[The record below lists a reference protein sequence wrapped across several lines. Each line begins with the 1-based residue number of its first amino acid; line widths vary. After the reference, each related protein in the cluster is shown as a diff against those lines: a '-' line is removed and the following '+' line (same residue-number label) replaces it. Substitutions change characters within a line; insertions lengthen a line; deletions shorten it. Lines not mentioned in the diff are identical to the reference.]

1 MSISTLRALSHLTIR
16 LSNSTPQRRRT
27 HWHCS
32 LLSKRTRTPSYLSKK
47 NQCSTHESMLSQLN
61 RAARVTRL
69 VACSRRAST
78 RRASTTGASSQEWKA
93 AGLGAQWA
101 PPDTALTEIVFVQ
114 AGMGC
119 DQHGAAGASKAATR
133 ACRQAIEFNALP
145 YMETLMRDRGYE
157 GRADML
163 LKVEIGV
170 PEDLVDS
177 VSVEDIRAM
186 FPYGRMLPVQVRAG
200 GLDFPSG
207 RVVEALGDNADR
219 AVVAVAAVTVGF

>member
-1 MSISTLRALSHLTIR
+1 
-16 LSNSTPQRRRT
+16 
-27 HWHCS
+27 
-32 LLSKRTRTPSYLSKK
+32 
-47 NQCSTHESMLSQLN
+47 MLAQLN
-61 RAARVTRL
+61 RAARL
-69 VACSRRAST
+69 VASRRARST
-78 RRASTTGASSQEWKA
+78 TRCASTTGAASQEWKA

-119 DQHGAAGASKAATR
+119 DQHGRAGASKAATR

-145 YMETLMRDRGYE
+145 YMETLLRDRGYE
-157 GRADML
+157 RGRGDML
-163 LKVEIGV
+163 IKVEVGV

-186 FPYGRMLPVQVRAG
+186 FPYGRMLPVDVRAG
-200 GLDFPSG
+200 GLDFQSG
-207 RVVEALGDNADR
+207 RVVEALGDAADR

>member
-1 MSISTLRALSHLTIR
+1 
-16 LSNSTPQRRRT
+16 
-27 HWHCS
+27 
-32 LLSKRTRTPSYLSKK
+32 
-47 NQCSTHESMLSQLN
+47 MLAQLN

-69 VACSRRAST
+69 VARSRCSS
-78 RRASTTGASSQEWKA
+78 TGATSQEWKA

-101 PPDTALTEIVFVQ
+101 PPDTALNEIVFVQ

-119 DQHGAAGASKAATR
+119 DQHGTSGASKAATR

-145 YMETLMRDRGYE
+145 YMETLLRDRGYE

-163 LKVEIGV
+163 LKVEVGV

-186 FPYGRMLPVQVRAG
+186 FPYGRMLPVEVRAG
-200 GLDFPSG
+200 GLDFQSG
-207 RVVEALGDNADR
+207 RVVEALGDAADR

>member
-1 MSISTLRALSHLTIR
+1 M
-16 LSNSTPQRRRT
+16 SNSDAAA
-27 HWHCS
+27 HYS
-32 LLSKRTRTPSYLSKK
+32 LTAVSLKNKRTPSYLSKK
-47 NQCSTHESMLSQLN
+47 DHCLTHESMLAQLN
-61 RAARVTRL
+61 RAARH
-69 VACSRRAST
+69 VARRAST
-78 RRASTTGASSQEWKA
+78 GATSQEWKA

-101 PPDTALTEIVFVQ
+101 PPDTALNEIVFVQ

-119 DQHGAAGASKAATR
+119 DQHGRAGASKAATR

-145 YMETLMRDRGYE
+145 YMETILRERGYE

-186 FPYGRMLPVQVRAG
+186 FPYGRMLPVEVRAG
-200 GLDFPSG
+200 GLDFQSG
-207 RVVEALGDNADR
+207 RVVEALGDAADR

>member
-1 MSISTLRALSHLTIR
+1 MRGGRSGRKVQPQRCEMPYQSNFTAIIAMRRSYCVFSSRLVSLQHASPPCLAPTSLCATSALTEHQWSASISTLRALSHLTIR

-133 ACRQAIEFNALP
+133 ACRQAIEFNAL
-145 YMETLMRDRGYE
+145 R
-157 GRADML
+157 RAL
-163 LKVEIGV
+163 IKL
-170 PEDLVDS
+170 S
-177 VSVEDIRAM
+177 RRVSATAH
-186 FPYGRMLPVQVRAG
+186 P
-200 GLDFPSG
+200 
-207 RVVEALGDNADR
+207 
-219 AVVAVAAVTVGF
+219 TH

>member
-1 MSISTLRALSHLTIR
+1 
-16 LSNSTPQRRRT
+16 
-27 HWHCS
+27 
-32 LLSKRTRTPSYLSKK
+32 
-47 NQCSTHESMLSQLN
+47 MLARLN
-61 RAARVTRL
+61 RTSRL
-69 VACSRRAST
+69 FACARRAST
-78 RRASTTGASSQEWKA
+78 RCASTGATTQEWKA

-145 YMETLMRDRGYE
+145 YMETLLRDRGYE

-186 FPYGRMLPVQVRAG
+186 FPYGRMLPVEVRAG
-200 GLDFPSG
+200 GLDFQSG
-207 RVVEALGDNADR
+207 RVVEALGDAADR

>member
-1 MSISTLRALSHLTIR
+1 
-16 LSNSTPQRRRT
+16 
-27 HWHCS
+27 
-32 LLSKRTRTPSYLSKK
+32 
-47 NQCSTHESMLSQLN
+47 MLAQLN
-61 RAARVTRL
+61 RAARL
-69 VACSRRAST
+69 FACSRKAITT
-78 RRASTTGASSQEWKA
+78 RCASTTGAASQEWKA

-101 PPDTALTEIVFVQ
+101 PPETTLNEIVFVQ

-119 DQHGAAGASKAATR
+119 DQHGRAGASKAATR

-145 YMETLMRDRGYE
+145 YMETIMRERGYE

-186 FPYGRMLPVQVRAG
+186 FPYGRMLPVEVRAG
-200 GLDFPSG
+200 GLDFQSG
-207 RVVEALGDNADR
+207 RVVEALGDAADR

>member
-1 MSISTLRALSHLTIR
+1 
-16 LSNSTPQRRRT
+16 
-27 HWHCS
+27 
-32 LLSKRTRTPSYLSKK
+32 
-47 NQCSTHESMLSQLN
+47 MLAQLN
-61 RAARVTRL
+61 RAARLVTRSR
-69 VACSRRAST
+69 CSST
-78 RRASTTGASSQEWKA
+78 TRCASTTGAASREWKA
-93 AGLGAQWA
+93 AGLGAHWA

-119 DQHGAAGASKAATR
+119 DQHGTAGASKAATR

-145 YMETLMRDRGYE
+145 YMETILRDRGHE
-157 GRADML
+157 RGRADML

-186 FPYGRMLPVQVRAG
+186 FPYGQMLPVEVRAG
-200 GLDFPSG
+200 GLDFQSG
-207 RVVEALGDNADR
+207 RIVEALGDAADR

>member
-1 MSISTLRALSHLTIR
+1 MLGHLI
-16 LSNSTPQRRRT
+16 
-27 HWHCS
+27 
-32 LLSKRTRTPSYLSKK
+32 
-47 NQCSTHESMLSQLN
+47 N
-61 RAARVTRL
+61 RAARAVPTRL

-78 RRASTTGASSQEWKA
+78 TGATSQEWKA

-101 PPDTALTEIVFVQ
+101 PPETDLTEIVFVQ

-119 DQHGAAGASKAATR
+119 DQHGTSGASKAATR

-145 YMETLMRDRGYE
+145 YMETLLRDRGYE

-170 PEDLVDS
+170 PEDLVES

-186 FPYGRMLPVQVRAG
+186 FPYGRMLPVEVRAG
-200 GLDFPSG
+200 GLDFQSG
-207 RVVEALGDNADR
+207 RVVEALGDAADR